1 MRHISKL
8 VLTLLA
14 LAVTLGGTG
23 GAQSAPATSP
33 VVIARG
39 ADIVT
44 GDPTVDAYSI
54 MRTIFLNICDP
65 LVVFGPTGQVQP
77 RLAESWTA
85 VDSKTY
91 VFKLRRGVRFHD
103 GSPLTAADVKFTI
116 ERIIDPQTKSVMA
129 ADYAPS
135 IASVDAV
142 DPLTVRV
149 NLKVPLVPLI
159 NLMPYVFIIPK
170 AAFQRMG
177 EKEFARKPVCSGAY
191 RFVEW
196 VPNDRITLEA
206 FPGYWRRAPRIQRVV
221 FRALPDASTRL
232 SALRAGEVDLVE
244 GVSPDQVK
252 LLEALPN
259 LRVAQAT
266 SGRILFIFMDTS
278 QEPYTDKRVRQA
290 LNYATDWNAIAQ
302 GVYAGYAR
310 AVPGPILPHLFGYK
324 PVPGY
329 PYNPERAKQLL
340 VEAGHGSGFEAVL
353 ESSNG
358 RWLRDKEMVQA
369 VAGYLQQIGIRP
381 SVRVYEY
388 GEYRR
393 RYRAKQVKIGI
404 WGYRDLSRDVDDIG
418 FHYEPDRDV
427 NYWNTPA
434 LTRLFVQGREVTDPG
449 RRRQIY
455 GQALDIVNE
464 EAPWIVGVS
473 PDNLY
478 GLSRRFVWRP
488 VPGSDDIELFTA
500 WLR

>member
-1 MRHISKL
+1 MPHVVK
-8 VLTLLA
+8 
-14 LAVTLGGTG
+14 LAVTLLTLAVALGGAVV
-23 GAQSAPATSP
+23 AQSAPMAGP

-44 GDPTVDAYSI
+44 GDPTVDAYSV

-65 LVVFGPTGQVQP
+65 LVVFGPAGQVQP

-85 VDSKTY
+85 VNPKTY
-91 VFKLRRGVRFHD
+91 VFRLRRGVKFHD
-103 GSPLTAADVKFTI
+103 GTPLTSADVKFTI
-116 ERIIDPQTKSVMA
+116 ERIIDPKTKSVMA

-142 DPLTVRV
+142 DPLTVRL

-170 AAFQRMG
+170 ATFERMG

-206 FPGYWRRAPRIQRVV
+206 FPGYWRGAPRIQRVV

-259 LRVAQAT
+259 LQVARAT

-278 QEPYTDKRVRQA
+278 QEPYNDRRIRQA
-290 LNYATDWNAIAQ
+290 LNYATDWKAIAS
-302 GVYAGYAR
+302 GVYAGYAK
-310 AVPGPILPHLFGYK
+310 AVSGPILPHLFGYK
-324 PVPGY
+324 PVPGF
-329 PYNPERAKQLL
+329 PYDPERAKKLL
-340 VEAGHGSGFEAVL
+340 AETPYPHGFDAVI

-381 SVRVYEY
+381 TVRVYEY

-418 FHYEPDRDV
+418 FHFEPGRDV
-427 NYWNTPA
+427 NYWNTPR
-434 LTRLFVQGREVTDPG
+434 LTRLFEQGRAVTDPK

-455 GQALDIVNE
+455 GQALDIIHE

-473 PDNLY
+473 PDNMY
-478 GLSRRFVWRP
+478 GLSRRFVWTP

-500 WLR
+500 RLR